1 MKVTRKELGIVLD
14 ILEKATSQ
22 MDRTAMLLKIND
34 AHLMLWGILQ
44 RDEPPEDHISRLEKV
59 ELGPS
64 DIVVITV
71 KDRLS
76 MAQAERLEQRVRV
89 VTNSRVLVL
98 TAGAE
103 MSVACRPED
112 SPNT

>member
-1 MKVTRKELGIVLD
+1 MKVTRKELGIALE
-14 ILEKATSQ
+14 ILEKASLQSDKTS
-22 MDRTAMLLKIND
+22 MLLKIND
-34 AHLMLWGILQ
+34 AHLLLWGILQ
-44 RDEPPEDHISRLEKV
+44 RDEPPEDRISRLEKV
-59 ELGPS
+59 ELGPN

-71 KDRLS
+71 QDRLS
-76 MAQAERLEQRVRV
+76 MAQAEKLSDRVRAV
-89 VTNSRVLVL
+89 MKSPVLVL